1 MMSQELFTLARY
13 NMHVLTVV
21 FTNETLGYIEAE
33 QRDESNQPLSGVIIP
48 DNDWAKVAEGMNMKA
63 FTVHD
68 KAEFQAAVE
77 EWKKMDGPAFI
88 DVKYTKHMA
97 YSTELNTLDDPEFV
111 KYYHAEA
118 LHPFSYFAE
127 KFGLEIDAASGA
139 SSHSEDKADAL
150 QVQST
155 TSASSPE
162 TAPDASSGASY

>member
-1 MMSQELFTLARY
+1 GLHATMGYGAPAAIAAATAYPDREVWHLAGDGGFAMMSEELLTLARY

-33 QRDESNQPLSGVIIP
+33 QRDESNQPLSGVILP

-118 LHPFSYFAE
+118 
-127 KFGLEIDAASGA
+127 
-139 SSHSEDKADAL
+139 
-150 QVQST
+150 
-155 TSASSPE
+155 
-162 TAPDASSGASY
+162 